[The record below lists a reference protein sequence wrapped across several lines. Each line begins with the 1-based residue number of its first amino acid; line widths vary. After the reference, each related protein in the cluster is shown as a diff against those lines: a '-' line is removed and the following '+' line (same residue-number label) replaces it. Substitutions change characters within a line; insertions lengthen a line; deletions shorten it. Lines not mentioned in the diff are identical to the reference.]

1 MPRVSR
7 ERMLAKLKDAYTHYF
22 NDAAITGD
30 VPHLAANYEF
40 YCTNECY
47 VISKKVKLWSAETN
61 EYVYVFS
68 VPELTEGIYAECRD
82 RAHALGLSRIHPH
95 MDHKSSFVTAVFVCD
110 RVTEKAAADVAR
122 TRIHKDFWFSLKG
135 WMDFRAA
142 ALDLSTGSV
151 SVNSAAKDLK
161 DFLLGN
167 LAKCNSIE
175 EELH

>member
-1 MPRVSR
+1 
-7 ERMLAKLKDAYTHYF
+7 MLAKLKDAYTHYF
-22 NDAAITGD
+22 NDVALTGEI
-30 VPHLAANYEF
+30 PHLAANYEF

-68 VPELTEGIYAECRD
+68 MPELTDGLCAECID
-82 RAHALGLSRIHPH
+82 RALAQGLSRIHPH
-95 MDHKSSFVTAVFVCD
+95 LDHKSSFVTAVFVCD
-110 RVTEKAAADVAR
+110 HVDKGAESAIAR

-135 WMDFRAA
+135 WMDLRAA
-142 ALDLSTGSV
+142 ALDLSTGRAT
-151 SVNSAAKDLK
+151 VNSAAKELK